1 MTDGQRKGDDPIGQ
15 AQAILFDKDGTLLDF
30 TAMWGCWTDT
40 ALRHFE
46 AALSE
51 RGLRLERGEI
61 PSIWGTEQDGEGRT
75 IDYDRR
81 GPLAMGTMDEL
92 YAILAWQ
99 GYAAGLSWA
108 EAKVIV
114 RDCLRSADA
123 ELEQVRPAKL
133 LPGVQ
138 DLLDNGR
145 KAGIPM
151 AVVTADE
158 TDSALKHLRWLGI
171 DTYFAAVV
179 GTDQAERGK
188 PYPDLCLLAC
198 ERLGVAPEHAIVIGD
213 TEGDMAMA
221 RAAGVRLKIGIGEAS
236 ALPSADRTVL
246 SLSELRTERP
256 NESRVTE

>member
-1 MTDGQRKGDDPIGQ
+1 MTDGQRKGDGLIGQ
-15 AQAILFDKDGTLLDF
+15 TQAILFDKDGTLLDF

-40 ALRHFE
+40 ALRYFE

-51 RGLRLERGEI
+51 RGIRFDHAAI
-61 PSIWGTEQDGEGRT
+61 PSIWGTEHDEDGRT
-75 IDYDRR
+75 VDYDRR

-92 YAILAWQ
+92 HAILAWQ
-99 GYAAGLSWA
+99 GYTAGLSWA

-114 RDCLRSADA
+114 RDCVRSADA
-123 ELEQVRPAKL
+123 ELEQTRPAKL
-133 LPGVQ
+133 LPGVLH
-138 DLLDNGR
+138 LLESGR
-145 KAGIPM
+145 AAGIPM

-171 DTYFAAVV
+171 DAYFAEVV

-198 ERLGVAPEHAIVIGD
+198 ERLGVSPEHTVMIGD

-221 RAAGVRLKIGIGEAS
+221 HAAGVRMKIGIGEAA

-246 SLSELRTERP
+246 SLSGLQMEWLS
-256 NESRVTE
+256 ESRVAE